1 MKKITYIFISLL
13 SLAAL
18 FSCSER
24 DDLRKDID
32 DLNARLEKIEA
43 MLPQMN
49 QDIANYQGLL
59 YGRYMIVG
67 YSKAEN
73 GDYTLDLS
81 NGESME
87 VNVYSGEP
95 NEALPVMSIGSDGY
109 WYYTKDGETLPLM
122 ENGNKV
128 SADPVNGKTPEF
140 AVNAQGYWIYS
151 FDGTNWEDGIGLANP
166 GKAQGVV
173 SIFDDVKVSPDGKS
187 ITFTWTSEGEGGATE
202 TLNKTVYIFDGL
214 SLDVK
219 YGETTPVKFYLG
231 ETIQWSVE
239 QGENVDKIVIE
250 TKDWEIKVEEALMTV
265 KAPSVNTLNREYEDK
280 LVLKIFSKEG
290 YCRAVTIPVKLLT
303 TTDSENTA
311 KAWQYFLSGDDSQ
324 NVLLDYSYAG
334 YHYGNEVPSDGF
346 SWSGYTV
353 YNVAD
358 YMKENSLS
366 ARDALEDILDKNKLI
381 RKTNTGALNTNARIV
396 IYFPEGEYVLQGKS
410 DNNKAPYQ
418 IYGGNFI
425 IKGDGPDKTKLIMED
440 HIGTDEG
447 STRALLSI
455 GHSNSPRNI
464 NNSKSLAEITAN
476 AAKGDCTVKV
486 SATTGITPGSWVQL
500 RLRSVDDGLL
510 RKELDRCI
518 ATVPT
523 GVLLSNLDMR
533 VIEFQKTEMA
543 FR

>member
-59 YGRYMIVG
+59 YGQYMIVG
-67 YSKAEN
+67 YSKDEN

-151 FDGTNWEDGIGLANP
+151 FDGTNWEDGIGLADP

-187 ITFTWTSEGEGGATE
+187 ITFTWTSAGEGGATE

-358 YMKENSLS
+358 YMKKNSLS
-366 ARDALEDILDKNKLI
+366 ARDALEDILDKNNLI
-381 RKTNTGALNTNARIV
+381 RKTNPSALNTNAKIV
-396 IYFPEGEYVLQGKS
+396 IYFPAGEYVLQGKS
-410 DNNKAPYQ
+410 DKNKAPYQ

-500 RLRSVDDGLL
+500 RLRSVDDGLFT
-510 RKELDRCI
+510 KGTW
-518 ATVPT
+518 TV
-523 GVLLSNLDMR
+523 V
-533 VIEFQKTEMA
+533 
-543 FR
+543 

>member
-59 YGRYMIVG
+59 YGQYMIVG
-67 YSKAEN
+67 YSKDEN